1 MTLEALHHRL
11 KLSGIL
17 IAAGLVLEVATL
29 YWSHPITFV
38 AFILGGGTLVGLGVL
53 LYLYSLVSH

>member
-1 MTLEALHHRL
+1 MTAEALHNRL
-11 KLSGIL
+11 KLAGVL

-38 AFILGGGTLVGLGVL
+38 AFIFGGGALVGLGVL